1 MVHRSYLNENAAGVS
16 SNERL
21 EFLGDSVLGFVV
33 SSRLWQMFPKV
44 EEGLLTEMRAVLV
57 RTETLAKTSSHLG
70 LGSYLWMGKG
80 EDAAGGRSRPSI
92 LEGAF
97 EALVGAIY
105 LDQGIR
111 ATRSFVLRCLASE
124 LQQLRQGFGWK
135 DPKSLLQEL
144 TQSRWQLTPTYRT
157 TLVTGPDH
165 ARVFTVEVRAGE
177 ATLSKGTGKSKQAA
191 ERQAAQEAFKV
202 LTGLDNPG
210 INAK

>member
-1 MVHRSYLNENAAGVS
+1 MHRSYLNENVAGVS

-44 EEGLLTEMRAVLV
+44 EEGRLTEMRAALV
-57 RTETLAKTSSHLG
+57 RTATLANTSARLG
-70 LGSYLWMGKG
+70 LGAYLWMGKG

-97 EALVGAIY
+97 EALVGAIF

-111 ATRSFVLRCLASE
+111 TARSFILRCLASE
-124 LQQLRQGFGWK
+124 LKHLRQGFGWK
-135 DPKSLLQEL
+135 DPKSLLQEY
-144 TQSRWQLTPTYRT
+144 TQSHWQLTPTYRT

-165 ARVFTVEVRAGE
+165 ARVFTVDVRAGE
-177 ATLSKGTGKSKQAA
+177 STLATGTGNSKQAA
-191 ERQAAQEAFKV
+191 ERLAAQAALEG
-202 LTGLDNPG
+202 LTGQDNSG
-210 INAK
+210 HNAK